1 MGKNKEPEQS
11 NSGFNLI
18 VNGTKMTGN
27 IESENNFRIDGFIK
41 GDIIVNGKLIVGETG
56 EINGNIKCLTA
67 EINGKVNGKI
77 IVSDL
82 LSLKS
87 TAHVTGE
94 IIIGKLSIEPNAYF
108 NGTCKMGDEILT
120 KQSNE

>member
-1 MGKNKEPEQS
+1 MGKNKENEQY

-18 VNGTKMTGN
+18 VTGTKIIGN
-27 IESENNFRIDGFIK
+27 IESETNFRVDGFIK

-56 EINGNIKCLTA
+56 EIEGNIRCLTA

-77 IVSDL
+77 FVNDI

-94 IIIGKLSIEPNAYF
+94 INIGKLSIEPNAYF
-108 NGTCKMGDEILT
+108 SGTCKMGGEFVAT
-120 KQSNE
+120 KDNE